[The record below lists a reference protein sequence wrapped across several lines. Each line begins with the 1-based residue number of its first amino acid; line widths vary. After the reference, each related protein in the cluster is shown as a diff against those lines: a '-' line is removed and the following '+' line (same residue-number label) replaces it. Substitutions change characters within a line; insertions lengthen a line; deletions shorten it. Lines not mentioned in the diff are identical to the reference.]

1 MAESAGN
8 ELIREML
15 ARLHTHVHLFR
26 LHYDT
31 QVTYLAMGEHDE
43 VLAGI
48 AERDPEAAAYAM
60 RQHIVLSGERFRRLF
75 DSAAEWSRIATT
87 LDEVTA
93 VTPSLDNDPIRS
105 DRI

>member
-48 AERDPEAAAYAM
+48 AGRDPEAAAYAM
-60 RQHIVLSGERFRRLF
+60 RQHIMLSGDRFRRLF
-75 DSAAEWSRIATT
+75 DRAEERTGSRTA

-93 VTPSLDNDPIRS
+93 VTPSLDDDPIRS
-105 DRI
+105 DPI